1 MIKLDMTSEEKAEL
15 NILIDAIKNSIDTKA
30 IYLFGSFAYGTPN
43 TQSDFDIYVVI
54 PDGTLRPLLAT
65 QKLRLA
71 IMPHQKRPV
80 DLLVGN
86 HSNFEKRK
94 KNRALIENEVF
105 TKGVKIA

>member
-1 MIKLDMTSEEKAEL
+1 
-15 NILIDAIKNSIDTKA
+15 
-30 IYLFGSFAYGTPN
+30 FAYGTPN

-54 PDGTLRPLLAT
+54 PDGTLRPILET

-86 HSNFEKRK
+86 YSNFEKRK